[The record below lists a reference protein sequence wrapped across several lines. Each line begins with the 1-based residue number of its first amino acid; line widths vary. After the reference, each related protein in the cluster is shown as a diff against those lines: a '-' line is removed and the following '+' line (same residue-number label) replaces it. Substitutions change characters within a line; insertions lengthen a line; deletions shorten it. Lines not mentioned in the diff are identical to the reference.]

1 MTIDL
6 DLPVNNSVQKAID
19 PKSSLN
25 RDKRRHIGL
34 QVPRIFP
41 NFGIMNQEAEKMLK
55 NYDSG
60 KYQERF
66 DSDNLHELTAT
77 QIVKRIKS
85 QNISI
90 EALIK
95 SYYEQYKKVE
105 KQVGSMGGV

>member
-1 MTIDL
+1 MSLFLFWKLNGEMLQKKFTIHKRDDNRF

-41 NFGIMNQEAEKMLK
+41 NFGIITRGRKMLK

-66 DSDNLHELTAT
+66 DPIT
-77 QIVKRIKS
+77 
-85 QNISI
+85 
-90 EALIK
+90 
-95 SYYEQYKKVE
+95 
-105 KQVGSMGGV
+105 SMN